1 MNENDEMVWNGSV
14 GMVMDKSVIEVIER
28 KNGMGMDGIEWI
40 ENMDANGNEKQ
51 RCVVMRVI
59 EVKQDGKG
67 GWNNEQESM
76 INEMSENEF

>member
-59 EVKQDGKG
+59 EVK
-67 GWNNEQESM
+67 
-76 INEMSENEF
+76 

>member
-40 ENMDANGNEKQ
+40 ENMDANENEKQ

-59 EVKQDGKG
+59 EVK
-67 GWNNEQESM
+67 
-76 INEMSENEF
+76 